1 MARTRPRSH
10 NRARLTLLW
19 YLLRQLVVAFLI
31 ALAGTSFVVLPA
43 ILVSAIHKLGGVDLF
58 ALLGYLP
65 MLAMNLVPF
74 ALPLCF
80 LLAVVATFG
89 RLAQDQEWTAIRMA
103 GIHPARVLVPGLAL
117 AALLSCGTY
126 WILSSYE
133 PRSSWEQ
140 REYRRDALA
149 NAFRRLAPGRTELEF
164 GDFYLKAGGRDG
176 PSFLQALVRMPS
188 GSKNRDPLVVV
199 ADRVDVWFEASDMV
213 VRLVRGRV
221 VSGVARMNADQWVER
236 VSLVDAYAMPQ
247 LNKQQP
253 RYLTSAQMSELLDKG
268 ALEPNQVR
276 KFALEI
282 QRRRALAAVFPMFL
296 LLGAP
301 TGIWLRRGTLLAA
314 LATAVGYALAY
325 YVLFIRASKELAVH
339 GAIPVTVSAWAV
351 NAIGM
356 LVGAW
361 MCWRVLR
368 R

>member
-1 MARTRPRSH
+1 M
-10 NRARLTLLW
+10 
-19 YLLRQLVVAFLI
+19 V
-31 ALAGTSFVVLPA
+31 
-43 ILVSAIHKLGGVDLF
+43 
-58 ALLGYLP
+58 
-65 MLAMNLVPF
+65 AMNLVPF

-103 GIHPARVLVPGLAL
+103 GIHPARALVPGLL
-117 AALLSCGTY
+117 CAAVLSGGTY

-140 REYRRDALA
+140 REYRRDAIA

-164 GDFYLKAGGRDG
+164 GEFYLKAGGRDG
-176 PSFLQALVRMPS
+176 PSFLQALVRIPS
-188 GSKNRDPLVVV
+188 GSKKREPTVVL
-199 ADRVDVWFEASDMV
+199 ADRVDLWFQEETLMI
-213 VRLVRGRV
+213 RLIRPRV
-221 VSGVARMNADQWVER
+221 VYGAMNSRADQYVIP
-236 VSLVDAYAMPQ
+236 VPLADAYKPPQ

-253 RYLTSAQMSELLDKG
+253 RYLTSVQMDELLDQG
-268 ALEPNQVR
+268 TLEPNQAR

-282 QRRRALAAVFPMFL
+282 QRRYALAAVFPMFL

-339 GAIPVTVSAWAV
+339 GAIPIPVAAWAI
-351 NAIGM
+351 NALGV
-356 LVGAW
+356 LAGSW

>member
-1 MARTRPRSH
+1 MQ
-10 NRARLTLLW
+10 W

-43 ILVSAIHKLGGVDLF
+43 VLVSAIHRLGGGDLF
-58 ALLGYLP
+58 TLLGYLP
-65 MLAMNLVPF
+65 MVAMSLVPF

-103 GIHPARVLVPGLAL
+103 GIHPARVLVPGLAAAAVL
-117 AALLSCGTY
+117 ACGTY
-126 WILSSYE
+126 WILAVHE

-140 REYRRDALA
+140 REYRRDAA
-149 NAFRRLAPGRTELEF
+149 AAAWRRLSPGRTEISF
-164 GDFYLKAGGRDG
+164 GEFYLRAGGRDG
-176 PSFLQALVRMPS
+176 SSFLQALVRIPS
-188 GSKNRDPLVVV
+188 SSSKREPLVVV
-199 ADRVDVWFEASDMV
+199 ADRVDVWFDGDDMV
-213 VRLVRGRV
+213 VRLIRGRV
-221 VSGVARMNADQWVER
+221 VSGVASMRADQWVER
-236 VSLVDAYAMPQ
+236 VSFADAYEAPQ

-253 RYLTSAQMSELLDKG
+253 HYLTSMQMGELLDQG
-268 ALEPNQVR
+268 QLEPNQAR

-282 QRRRALAAVFPMFL
+282 QRRYALAAVFPMFL

-339 GAIPVTVSAWAV
+339 GAIPVEVAAWAV
-351 NAIGM
+351 NGLGVLAG
-356 LVGAW
+356 LW